1 MSPEV
6 VVEMHLQSVKK
17 INKDKKVYQK
27 KLIDKSFIFL
37 IKGIM
42 AFDIAYKKYIDSKIN
57 SYLAEIEDLNTKLSK
72 KFSEMTA
79 LYETVK
85 ITGSFLDIE
94 DVLSSVFNNI
104 VKTLKAEIGYLML
117 FDPGEEVLT
126 IKRAHGLT
134 KEVIKRTRI
143 KMGESIAEMVAQS
156 GEPMII
162 RRGTDAL
169 QNKGRKRYGYINCI
183 CALLKTKKRLI
194 GIINLNRKRD
204 SEPFTED
211 DLNLLSTMAH
221 EAATA
226 IENVSLYRDLREGYL
241 SIVHSMIS
249 ALEVKDPYIKGH
261 SDAVARYAVAIAK
274 RLNISPQGIETI
286 EMAALLHDIG
296 KIGIHEDILN
306 KPGKLDEED
315 WKEMKKHPE
324 IGLKILNGVNFPW
337 DIRPVIY
344 HHHERYDGKGYPA
357 GIKGKEIPLGARII
371 AVADSYDSITSERAY
386 RKGLSKKVAIKE
398 LERVA
403 GAQLDPEIVGVFVEM
418 LK

>member
-241 SIVHSMIS
+241 STVHSMIS

>member
-42 AFDIAYKKYIDSKIN
+42 AYDVAYKKYIDSKIN
-57 SYLAEIEDLNTKLSK
+57 SYLAEIGDLNTKLSK

-85 ITGSFLDIE
+85 ITDSFLDIE

-104 VKTLKAEIGYLML
+104 VKTLKAEIGFLML

-134 KEVIKRTRI
+134 KEVIKGTRI

-169 QNKGRKRYGYINCI
+169 QNKGRKRYEYINCI

-315 WKEMKKHPE
+315 WKDMEKHPE

-337 DIRPVIY
+337 DIRSVIY

-386 RKGLSKKVAIKE
+386 RKGLSKKAAIKE

>member
-72 KFSEMTA
+72 KFSEMAA

-104 VKTLKAEIGYLML
+104 VKTLEAEIGYLML

-134 KEVIKRTRI
+134 KDVIKRTRI

-226 IENVSLYRDLREGYL
+226 IENVSLYRDLCEGYL
-241 SIVHSMIS
+241 STVHAMIS

-386 RKGLSKKVAIKE
+386 RKGLSKKAAIKE

>member
-226 IENVSLYRDLREGYL
+226 IENISLYRDLREGYL
-241 SIVHSMIS
+241 STVHSMIS

-306 KPGKLDEED
+306 KSGKLDEED
-315 WKEMKKHPE
+315 WKEMEKHPE

>member
-17 INKDKKVYQK
+17 INNDKKVYQK

-226 IENVSLYRDLREGYL
+226 IENISLYRDLREGYL
-241 SIVHSMIS
+241 STVHSMIS

-306 KPGKLDEED
+306 KSGKLDEED
-315 WKEMKKHPE
+315 WKEMEKHPE

-386 RKGLSKKVAIKE
+386 RKGLSKKAAIKE

>member
-226 IENVSLYRDLREGYL
+226 IENVSLYRDLSEGYL

>member
-42 AFDIAYKKYIDSKIN
+42 AFDVAYKKYIDSKMN

-104 VKTLKAEIGYLML
+104 VKTLKAEIGSLML
-117 FDPGEEVLT
+117 FDSGEEVLT

-134 KEVIKRTRI
+134 KDVIKGTRI

-226 IENVSLYRDLREGYL
+226 IENFSLYQDLREGYL

-386 RKGLSKKVAIKE
+386 RKGLNKKAAIKE
-398 LERVA
+398 LERVV

>member
-72 KFSEMTA
+72 KFSEMAA

-134 KEVIKRTRI
+134 KDVIKGTRI